1 MSSALSSSIPVRFP
15 QSSIHKGV
23 TQRALRWPLL
33 LAVVLILSLEL
44 LAYAIIRSFVLLYE
58 YASRSLSTSHADIRQ
73 RLREARSFTE
83 WCKAARE
90 LDKAEGRDAWK
101 RDPAWAYYDPELLM
115 SHLQSLRASRA
126 AGEMKAMMR
135 NLKTIFSLYNFG
147 GMDNYQLYNQT
158 NFGTKV
164 LVQDFI
170 QEVSHV
176 ALLLML
182 PVCPASTASRLRC
195 SD

>member
-1 MSSALSSSIPVRFP
+1 MSSEVTSSIPVRFP
-15 QSSIHKGV
+15 QRSIHKGV

-33 LAVVLILSLEL
+33 LAVVLILTLEL
-44 LAYAIIRSFVLLYE
+44 LAYAVIRSFVLLYE
-58 YASRSLSTSHADIRQ
+58 FASRNLTTRHADIRR
-73 RLREARSFTE
+73 RLREASSFTD

-90 LDKAEGRDAWK
+90 LDRAEGRDAWK
-101 RDPAWAYYDPELLM
+101 RDPAWAYYDPELLT

-170 QEVSHV
+170 QEVS
-176 ALLLML
+176 ATETGMPLPPPLL
-182 PVCPASTASRLRC
+182 CA
-195 SD
+195 D